1 MEKTTKPSADICP
14 LCGGETMH
22 GVLKAGNQSANVV
35 VAGKPDDFLGV
46 VPYTTS
52 PVEVRVC
59 AGCGHIAL
67 FAKNPESLLQMDD
80 DPA

>member
-1 MEKTTKPSADICP
+1 MEKTAKPTADTCP
-14 LCGGETMH
+14 LCGGETMR
-22 GVLKAGNQSANVV
+22 GVLKAGNQSASVV

-59 AGCGHIAL
+59 AACGHIAL
-67 FAKNPESLLQMDD
+67 FAKSLESLLQMDD